1 MKANHEDSMLEI
13 SSTLEQ
19 IQKVNEMILFHQSVE
34 EPDENALDN
43 FNRLRDDFL
52 QQLNILMEDLNI
64 EVKWISER

>member
-1 MKANHEDSMLEI
+1 MKASRDDRILEI
-13 SSTLEQ
+13 ASTLEQ
-19 IQKVNEMILFHQSVE
+19 IQKVEEIILFHQSFE

-64 EVKWISER
+64 EVKWRV